1 MKLRE
6 LKKLLTKYPPDM
18 DDMEVII
25 VTGEKGKKKCDLLCF
40 TGYLP
45 IPKYESIVLGTF
57 SAVKIM
63 VETGE
68 ISKPEGYDDF
78 MNNEN

>member
-25 VTGEKGKKKCDLLCF
+25 VTGEKGKK
-40 TGYLP
+40 
-45 IPKYESIVLGTF
+45 
-57 SAVKIM
+57 
-63 VETGE
+63 
-68 ISKPEGYDDF
+68 
-78 MNNEN
+78 NE